1 MFIIPMFPYGE
12 DNGAVA
18 DAEHLLKSYDIDYL
32 LDEIASA
39 DPPAYLHRLFAE
51 DVATRQ
57 LSPARI
63 LQLAACAMVI
73 DAVADA
79 HDYKALEQE
88 LIADWR
94 EHYLIQFAALKPLAA
109 KALQGAIERPA
120 APEDAEALDELR
132 QLEHRLSGS

>member
-1 MFIIPMFPYGE
+1 MFIVPMFPYGE

-18 DAEHLLKSYDIDYL
+18 DAEHLLKSYDVDNL

-51 DVATRQ
+51 DIATRQ
-57 LSPARI
+57 LTSARV
-63 LQLAACAMVI
+63 QELAACAMVI

-79 HDYKALEQE
+79 RDYKGLEQE

-94 EHYLIQFAALKPLAA
+94 EHSLAQFAALKPLAA
-109 KALQGAIERPA
+109 RALQGAIDRPA
-120 APEDAEALDELR
+120 APEDAEALGELR
-132 QLEHRLSGS
+132 ELEHRLSGH